1 MLFDLKFKFVNES
14 FNCIVGTRDHVVGEV
29 SQHSVSQKTDI
40 VKLNETVKQLVPLK
54 TIEASTEQLHKPKDH
69 IALKVAKDSAS
80 MMDWGGDFHKGATAE
95 Q

>member
-1 MLFDLKFKFVNES
+1 M
-14 FNCIVGTRDHVVGEV
+14 
-29 SQHSVSQKTDI
+29 
-40 VKLNETVKQLVPLK
+40 VKLKENVKQLDPLK

-69 IALKVAKDSAS
+69 IALKVAKDRAS